1 MPIPFAVTLYVFRH
15 EVFSIRDAVPGG
27 YGGVIKTSKQ
37 EVPVNNGF
45 ETTNLVQV
53 SLTSL

>member
-1 MPIPFAVTLYVFRH
+1 MPVPFTVTLYVLRH
-15 EVFSIRDAVPGG
+15 EDFSIRDAVPGG
-27 YGGVIKTSKQ
+27 YGGVITTSKQ
-37 EVPVNNGF
+37 EVPVNNRF

>member
-1 MPIPFAVTLYVFRH
+1 VCVVKTWRLQH
-15 EVFSIRDAVPGG
+15 RDAVPGG
-27 YGGVIKTSKQ
+27 YGGVIRTSKQ
-37 EVPVNNGF
+37 DVAVNNRF